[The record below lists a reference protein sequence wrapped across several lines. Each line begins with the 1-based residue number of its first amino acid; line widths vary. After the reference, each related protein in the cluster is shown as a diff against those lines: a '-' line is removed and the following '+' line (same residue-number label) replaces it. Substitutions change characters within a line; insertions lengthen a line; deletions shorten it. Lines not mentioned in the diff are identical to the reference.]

1 MTLYYFVSPDGDY
14 IETEDNVKDFYEKK
28 FNPDM
33 FTVRAKAE
41 AEAVRRMKLRIK
53 ELKCL
58 IKELMIEQLRLAS
71 YIKPISE
78 ADLHLV
84 ADGIERLQTQL
95 TETRDLAE
103 HWAILAEQ
111 RRVELGECRKL
122 QDLSYMDGLVM
133 RMTYRNGDKVF
144 NVQRGNT
151 LAQLERV
158 SLGAKFIVGVNANDM
173 WQDLLDAMEAKP

>member
-58 IKELMIEQLRLAS
+58 IKELMTEQLRLAS

-103 HWAILAEQ
+103 HWMIIAEQ
-111 RRVELGECRKL
+111 RRVELGKCRKAIKDFIDY
-122 QDLSYMDGLVM
+122 QDVGGKEEPPYLFWDEKVEAM
-133 RMTYRNGDKVF
+133 R
-144 NVQRGNT
+144 
-151 LAQLERV
+151 A
-158 SLGAKFIVGVNANDM
+158 
-173 WQDLLDAMEAKP
+173 AMETKP

>member
-58 IKELMIEQLRLAS
+58 IKELMTEQLRLAS

-103 HWAILAEQ
+103 HWMIIAEQ
-111 RRVELGECRKL
+111 RRVELRECRKDAGRL
-122 QDLSYMDGLVM
+122 DWLLC
-133 RMTYRNGDKVF
+133 
-144 NVQRGNT
+144 
-151 LAQLERV
+151 RV
-158 SLGAKFIVGVNANDM
+158 SGKEYRRIGIEYSAGCLRSDIDA
-173 WQDLLDAMEAKP
+173 AMEAKP

>member
-58 IKELMIEQLRLAS
+58 IEEL
-71 YIKPISE
+71 K
-78 ADLHLV
+78 
-84 ADGIERLQTQL
+84 
-95 TETRDLAE
+95 
-103 HWAILAEQ
+103 
-111 RRVELGECRKL
+111 
-122 QDLSYMDGLVM
+122 
-133 RMTYRNGDKVF
+133 
-144 NVQRGNT
+144 
-151 LAQLERV
+151 
-158 SLGAKFIVGVNANDM
+158 ND
-173 WQDLLDAMEAKP
+173 

>member
-58 IKELMIEQLRLAS
+58 IKELMTEQLRLAS

-103 HWAILAEQ
+103 HWMILAEQ
-111 RRVELGECRKL
+111 RRVELGKCRKDAERLDWLIASGARVL
-122 QDLSYMDGLVM
+122 QEDDGFYLFWHTSY
-133 RMTYRNGDKVF
+133 RET
-144 NVQRGNT
+144 QR
-151 LAQLERV
+151 QV
-158 SLGAKFIVGVNANDM
+158 SPRAAIDA
-173 WQDLLDAMEAKP
+173 AMEAKP